1 MLLRITRT
9 LGVGFSQSPTPR
21 HEVRKSSLIIGTGA
35 LDAFRPK
42 IEFISVSELRP
53 HPRNARTHSTQQIDQ
68 IVESYREFG
77 AITPVVVDAQNTI
90 VAGHARWQ
98 AAQRLELAT
107 LPCLR
112 VGHLSDAQL
121 RAFMIADNKIALNA
135 SWDEVLLAEGLKELQ
150 LMGPDFDLR
159 LTGFSTAEIDEMF
172 EVDGSKETDDP
183 AADRLPKKAPARV
196 KPGDI
201 WQLGRHRL
209 ICGDARD
216 SATLEALMGDELA
229 QMVFTDPPYNVPIA
243 GHAGGKGS
251 IRHENFVMAS
261 GEMTKGQFVEF
272 LRACFENLI
281 RFSADGSIHFV
292 CMDWRHLAEILQ
304 AGALYTEL
312 KNLIVWVKDNGGM
325 GSFYRSRHELIFAF
339 KNGTAKHV
347 NNFGL
352 GETGRNRTNVWQY
365 RGMSSRSKTRDEE
378 LELHPTVKPVAMIV
392 DALKDASSPNGI
404 VLDVFGGSGSTL
416 IAAQKTGRRARLVEY
431 DPKYCDCMIQRW
443 ERYAKDQAVQVACGS
458 AGGVR

>member
-1 MLLRITRT
+1 M
-9 LGVGFSQSPTPR
+9 QKSPL
-21 HEVRKSSLIIGTGA
+21 SNDSGA
-35 LDAFRPK
+35 LDSFRPE
-42 IEFISVSELRP
+42 IELISVSELRP

-77 AITPVVVDAQNTI
+77 VINPVVIDARNTI

-98 AAQRLELAT
+98 AAQRLGLAA

-112 VGHLSDAQL
+112 VEHLSDAQI
-121 RAFMIADNKIALNA
+121 RAFMIADNKIASNA
-135 SWDEVLLAEGLKELQ
+135 GWDEVLLAEELKELQ
-150 LMGPDFDLR
+150 LMEPDLDLR

-172 EVDGSKETDDP
+172 EVDGSKEADDP
-183 AADRLPKKAPARV
+183 AADRLPKKSPARV
-196 KPGDI
+196 RPGDI

-216 SATLEALMGDELA
+216 PATLQALMGGELA

-261 GEMTKGQFVEF
+261 GEMTRGQFVEF
-272 LRACFENLI
+272 LRGCFGNMI
-281 RFSADGSIHFV
+281 CFSAAGSIHFV
-292 CMDWRHLAEILQ
+292 CMDWRHLGEMLQ
-304 AGALYTEL
+304 AGTCYTEL

-339 KNGTAKHV
+339 KNGTARHV

-352 GETGRNRTNVWQY
+352 GEFGRNRTNVWQY
-365 RGMSSRSKTRDEE
+365 RGMSSRSKARDEE

-392 DALKDASSPNGI
+392 DAMKDVSSPNGI

-416 IAAQKTGRRARLVEY
+416 IAAQKTGRRARLVEL
-431 DPKYCDCMIQRW
+431 DPKYCDCIIQRW

-458 AGGVR
+458 VGGAR

>member
-1 MLLRITRT
+1 M
-9 LGVGFSQSPTPR
+9 
-21 HEVRKSSLIIGTGA
+21 RKSLPSIGTNA
-35 LDAFRPK
+35 SDIFCPE
-42 IEFISVSELRP
+42 IEHISITELRP

-77 AITPVVVDAQNTI
+77 PINPVVIDAKNTI
-90 VAGHARWQ
+90 IAGHARWH
-98 AAQRLELAT
+98 AAQRLDLEA
-107 LPCLR
+107 LPCVR
-112 VGHLSDAQL
+112 VEHLSETQL

-135 SWDEVLLAEGLKELQ
+135 GWDEVLLTEELKELQ
-150 LMGPDFDLR
+150 LLEPDLDLR
-159 LTGFSTAEIDEMF
+159 LTGFAPFEIDDLF
-172 EVDGSKETDDP
+172 EVDGSKEADDP
-183 AADRLPKKAPARV
+183 VADRLPRRAPARV

-216 SATLEALMGDELA
+216 SATLGALMGDELA

-251 IRHENFVMAS
+251 IRHGNFAMAS
-261 GEMTKGQFVEF
+261 GEMTKAQFVGF
-272 LRACFENLI
+272 LGDCFENMI
-281 RFSADGSIHFV
+281 RYSIDGSIHFV
-292 CMDWRHLAEILQ
+292 CMDWRHLEEIQQ
-304 AGALYTEL
+304 AGTRYAEL
-312 KNLIVWVKDNGGM
+312 KNVIVWVKDNGGM

-339 KNGTAKHV
+339 KNGAAKHV

-378 LELHPTVKPVAMIV
+378 LEFHPTVKPVGMIV
-392 DALKDASSPNGI
+392 DALKDVSSPNGI

-416 IAAQKTGRRARLVEY
+416 IAAQKTGRRARLVEL
-431 DPKYCDCMIQRW
+431 DPKYCDCIVQRW
-443 ERYAKDQAVQVACGS
+443 ELYSKDEAMRLPCES
-458 AGGVR
+458 AGGAR